1 MNREE
6 ALQAMQG
13 VGQDLLLMGL
23 ISSHGGNLSVRLDD
37 GSLLITKHGGML
49 GHIDESNVVLVHEDG
64 TAEGAASMD
73 TGVHLAVYLE
83 TGAGAVLH
91 AHPRH
96 AVALSLQLAEIR
108 PLDLEG
114 KHYLGESIPVVA
126 AKDVAATLGE
136 KPVVMTPGHGCY
148 ARGDD
153 LWQALQWASVLE
165 ESAQVICLALGLDR

>member
-1 MNREE
+1 MNRDD
-6 ALQAMQG
+6 ALKVMQG
-13 VGQDLLLMGL
+13 VGHDLLLMGL
-23 ISSHGGNLSVRLDD
+23 ISSHGGNVSVRLDD
-37 GSLLITKHGGML
+37 GSILITRHGGML
-49 GHIDESNVVLVHEDG
+49 GHIDESNVVLVQPDG
-64 TAEGAASMD
+64 TTEGAASMD
-73 TGVHLAVYLE
+73 TGIHLAIYGQ
-83 TGAGAVLH
+83 TGSGAVLH

-96 AVALSLQLAEIR
+96 AVALSLRLEEIR

-126 AKDVAATLGE
+126 AKDVAAMLAE

-165 ESAQVICLALGLDR
+165 ESAQVVWLALGLER